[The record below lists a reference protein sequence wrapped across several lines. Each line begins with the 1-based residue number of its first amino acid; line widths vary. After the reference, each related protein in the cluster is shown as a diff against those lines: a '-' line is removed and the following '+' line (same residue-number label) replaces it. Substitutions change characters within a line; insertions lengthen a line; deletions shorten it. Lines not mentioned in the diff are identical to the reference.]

1 MVMVHGAKRKPK
13 GCKACSTVFVPTGNA
28 ARFCPEC
35 AAFRSEWSNFSERR
49 RSAQARGVQIG
60 AGSGG
65 QNKLYVATEWT
76 YRKVFLDELY
86 DIQNGQCWTCGEYHT
101 KDTLLIHHRDH
112 NRKHNELGN
121 LELTC
126 KHCHRLN
133 MSAGWRSLKVQRLSR
148 KRVHSSE
155 WKRTGRGNT
164 A

>member
-1 MVMVHGAKRKPK
+1 MAMVHGAKRKPK

-35 AAFRSEWSNFSERR
+35 AAFRSEWSNFSARR

-126 KHCHRLN
+126 KHCHQIEHECWLAF
-133 MSAGWRSLKVQRLSR
+133 SKGATTISKESTLK
-148 KRVHSSE
+148 
-155 WKRTGRGNT
+155 
-164 A
+164 